1 MSRPLFIVPEHEFEA
16 QPGLPEPLPKGEVL
30 LWQGSPEWR
39 TLAVQAFHVRKLAVY
54 FAIILLLRTLFVL
67 SEGGNVVELA
77 ISLAILT
84 PLAGISV
91 GLMAFMAWLTA
102 RTSMYTITDQR
113 IVMRIGIVLSVTF
126 NLPFKSLDS
135 VGLKR
140 FTDGTGDLA
149 LTIGAKDHIAYL
161 HLWPHARPWKFAKPE
176 PMLRSIA
183 EVATVA
189 NTLSQAMKAAAGGVA
204 ITIKQTQA
212 PAAEANGQQRDG
224 WATAA

>member
-1 MSRPLFIVPEHEFEA
+1 
-16 QPGLPEPLPKGEVL
+16 
-30 LWQGSPEWR
+30 
-39 TLAVQAFHVRKLAVY
+39 
-54 FAIILLLRTLFVL
+54 LLRTLFVL